1 MDGTLQQTPHEKLGD
16 FKVGSPET
24 EAESKAS
31 SRAQSSSMRLAQ
43 AEELSQTRQTSS
55 CGLGVGANP
64 ARLSMPEATSLLDGP
79 CSDQL
84 KPD

>member
-1 MDGTLQQTPHEKLGD
+1 MDGTLQQTADEKLRD
-16 FKVGSPET
+16 FKAGNPET

-43 AEELSQTRQTSS
+43 AAELSQTRHTSS
-55 CGLGVGANP
+55 CALGVGANP
-64 ARLSMPEATSLLDGP
+64 ARRSMPEATSLLDGP